1 MFWRCLY
8 FAPVWFFHYFIF
20 LFFRKKSC
28 ILFGTFNKLCFLLSF
43 FLHASVAL
51 VGAKTIV
58 LVVTHQSKLDFWKK
72 IYDEKISQVMLR
84 FWDWEGGLV
93 IFFLQLSSLRN
104 LKKVSV
110 IVTLKLS
117 KLQKVEEWRE
127 KHLHQNQGEN

>member
-20 LFFRKKSC
+20 LFFRKKSH
-28 ILFGTFNKLCFLLSF
+28 IFFVTLNKLCFLLSF
-43 FLHASVAL
+43 FLQTSVAL
-51 VGAKTIV
+51 VRAKTIV
-58 LVVTHQSKLDFWKK
+58 LVGTHQSKLDFWNE

-93 IFFLQLSSLRN
+93 DFFLQLSSVRN